1 MQRRTPI
8 PTAAIRAGFSVRG
21 RQLARAALVLLSLV
35 SKSAEV
41 VAQQQPP
48 SGDELRSMYCIEVL
62 RAEIG
67 LQRHLIS
74 AADTAAGSAITLEQ
88 RQQWIDTSA
97 ELLQGLE
104 RLEFV
109 RYRLQTY
116 MLPRIPAL
124 DEFSLADAM
133 RRGAADFQVSRAVAD
148 QCAIECSAPRAQQP
162 PVCTTSCGDKTT
174 LDRVTACDR
183 PTWLPP

>member
-1 MQRRTPI
+1 ML
-8 PTAAIRAGFSVRG
+8 TAAIRAGDRVRG
-21 RQLARAALVLLSLV
+21 RWLARPALLLSLV
-35 SKSAEV
+35 STSTAV

-48 SGDELRSMYCIEVL
+48 TGDELRSMYCIEVL

-74 AADTAAGSAITLEQ
+74 AADTAAGGAVTLEQ

-124 DEFSLADAM
+124 DAFSLADAM
-133 RRGAADFQVSRAVAD
+133 RRGDADFQASRAVAD
-148 QCAIECSAPRAQQP
+148 QCAVECSAPSNQQP
-162 PVCTTSCGDKTT
+162 LVCSTSCGDKTT
-174 LDRVTACDR
+174 LDRVTACEK
-183 PTWLPP
+183 PVWLPP

>member
-1 MQRRTPI
+1 ML
-8 PTAAIRAGFSVRG
+8 TAAIRAVHSVRG
-21 RQLARAALVLLSLV
+21 RQLAPAALALLVLASN
-35 SKSAEV
+35 SAQV

-74 AADTAAGSAITLEQ
+74 AADTAAGSAMTPSQ
-88 RQQWIDTSA
+88 RQQWIDTSV

-104 RLEFV
+104 RLESV
-109 RYRLQTY
+109 RYRLQAY

-124 DEFSLADAM
+124 DAFSLADAM
-133 RRGAADFQVSRAVAD
+133 RRGDADFQASRAVAD
-148 QCAIECSAPRAQQP
+148 QCAIECSALRAQQP
-162 PVCTTSCGDKTT
+162 LVCSTSCGDKTT
-174 LDRVTACDR
+174 LDRVTTCDR

>member
-1 MQRRTPI
+1 MQGRTPI
-8 PTAAIRAGFSVRG
+8 LTVAIRAGCHVRG
-21 RQLARAALVLLSLV
+21 WRLASAAWLPLFLV
-35 SKSAEV
+35 SNSAEV
-41 VAQQQPP
+41 AAQQQPP

-74 AADTAAGSAITLEQ
+74 AADTAAGGASTVAQ
-88 RQQWIDTSA
+88 RQEWIDTSV

-109 RYRLQTY
+109 RYRLQSY

-124 DEFSLADAM
+124 DAFSLADAM
-133 RRGAADFQVSRAVAD
+133 RRGDADFQASRAVAD
-148 QCAIECSAPRAQQP
+148 QCAIECSAPRTEQP
-162 PVCTTSCGDKTT
+162 LVCTTACGDKTT
-174 LDRVTACDR
+174 LERVTACDR
-183 PTWLPP
+183 PAWLPP

>member
-1 MQRRTPI
+1 MLS
-8 PTAAIRAGFSVRG
+8 AAIRAGCRVRG
-21 RQLARAALVLLSLV
+21 RQVAPVALALSLV
-35 SKSAEV
+35 STSTAV
-41 VAQQQPP
+41 IAQQQPP

-74 AADTAAGSAITLEQ
+74 AADTAAGSAGTLEQ
-88 RQQWIDTSA
+88 RQQWIDTSV

-124 DEFSLADAM
+124 DAFSLAEAM
-133 RRGAADFQVSRAVAD
+133 RRGYADFQASRAVAD
-148 QCAIECSAPRAQQP
+148 QCAIECSAPHTQQP
-162 PVCTTSCGDKTT
+162 LVCSTSCGDKTT
-174 LDRVTACDR
+174 LDRVTACDK
-183 PTWLPP
+183 PAWLPP

>member
-1 MQRRTPI
+1 ML
-8 PTAAIRAGFSVRG
+8 TAAIRAGCRARG
-21 RQLARAALVLLSLV
+21 RWLVPAALLLSLV
-35 SKSAEV
+35 ANSAEV

-74 AADTAAGSAITLEQ
+74 AADTAAGSAATVAQ

-109 RYRLQTY
+109 RYRLQSY
-116 MLPRIPAL
+116 MLPRIYAL
-124 DEFSLADAM
+124 DAFSLADAM
-133 RRGAADFQVSRAVAD
+133 RRGDADFQASRAVAD
-148 QCAIECSAPRAQQP
+148 QCAIECSMPRTQQP
-162 PVCTTSCGDKTT
+162 LVCSTSCGDKTT
-174 LDRVTACDR
+174 LDRVTACDK